1 MAIYHL
7 SAKAISRST
16 GRSATAAAAYRSGEK
31 IRDERTG
38 LIHDYTKKSGVKS
51 ADIVLPDNAPLWA
64 NDRSQLWNA
73 AELAEKRKDACIA
86 KEYEVAL
93 PEELPPEERKRLAL
107 DFAKWLATNEGCA
120 VDVAIH
126 EPSKNGD
133 NRNHHAHIL
142 KTTRKIDHDG
152 MGGKLD
158 SEKAGRNRKADLEI
172 IREKWAALTNQRLK
186 QNGIDATV
194 DHRSLE
200 AQGID
205 REPTQHLG
213 VAITEIQRRGAAS
226 NVVNRIAEADRMQAQ
241 ASAEIERQEKE
252 LNKHIGEVEAELKNL
267 GKDFSKSAMSDFKK
281 QLAEKAQAEKA
292 ERDRIQQAE
301 REQIE
306 RKAREEAEK
315 KRQTEQQ
322 AERERIEAERERSER
337 AKAYIDTLP
346 LKQREQYAEQVLR
359 DFNQQI
365 HKDWR
370 ESELEKRSKE
380 AEKLKEKHNALVEPK
395 EPFFR
400 NDKYRHEVSVWASE
414 KQKIERDL
422 YQLDYEIKEIKSSR
436 AEGMLKQQIEQK
448 ARESLKKLHPELQ
461 QVLTDKAMRIERERE
476 EQKRQKANQQK
487 TKPKNKNQDLE
498 R

>member
-1 MAIYHL
+1 MFQLSAPLHGANHFRDRENKTNTLEMAIYHL

-38 LIHDYTKKSGVKS
+38 LIHDYTKKSGVTS
-51 ADIVLPDNAPLWA
+51 ADIVLPDNAPSWA
-64 NDRSQLWNA
+64 TDRSQLWNA
-73 AELAEKRKDACIA
+73 AELAEKRKDACVA

-158 SEKAGRNRKADLEI
+158 SEKAGRNRKADLET

-194 DHRSLE
+194 DHRTLE

-205 REPTQHLG
+205 REPTQHFG

-226 NVVNRIAEADRMQAQ
+226 NVINRIAEDDRIQAL
-241 ASAEIERQEKE
+241 ANAEIERQEKE
-252 LNKHIGEVEAELKNL
+252 LNKRIDEEQR
-267 GKDFSKSAMSDFKK
+267 
-281 QLAEKAQAEKA
+281 QLALLNQAKASEIAEKIRQEMAERAALERQAEQERQAFKERMERAQAEKA
-292 ERDRIQQAE
+292 ANVANGYEAFKRQRQAE
-301 REQIE
+301 RE
-306 RKAREEAEK
+306 
-315 KRQTEQQ
+315 
-322 AERERIEAERERSER
+322 
-337 AKAYIDTLP
+337 
-346 LKQREQYAEQVLR
+346 KQE
-359 DFNQQI
+359 
-365 HKDWR
+365 H
-370 ESELEKRSKE
+370 
-380 AEKLKEKHNALVEPK
+380 
-395 EPFFR
+395 
-400 NDKYRHEVSVWASE
+400 
-414 KQKIERDL
+414 
-422 YQLDYEIKEIKSSR
+422 
-436 AEGMLKQQIEQK
+436 
-448 ARESLKKLHPELQ
+448 
-461 QVLTDKAMRIERERE
+461 
-476 EQKRQKANQQK
+476 QKANEQQTHK
-487 TKPKNKNQDLE
+487 PKPKNKDHDLE
-498 R
+498 M